1 MKTFIDVYFFFYRLL
16 IRCAYQN
23 RRIGSR
29 VWVSLNQQG
38 TWSFNTWLFGIDD
51 ITINNKVSFPEG
63 ETAESMEGYIPE
75 VIEVTYEIKQ

>member
-1 MKTFIDVYFFFYRLL
+1 
-16 IRCAYQN
+16 
-23 RRIGSR
+23 
-29 VWVSLNQQG
+29 
-38 TWSFNTWLFGIDD
+38 LFGIDD